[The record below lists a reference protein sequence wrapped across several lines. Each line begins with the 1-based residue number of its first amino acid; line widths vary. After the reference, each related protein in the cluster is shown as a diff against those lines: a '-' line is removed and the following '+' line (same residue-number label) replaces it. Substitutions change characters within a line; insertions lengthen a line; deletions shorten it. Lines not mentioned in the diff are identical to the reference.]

1 MRADISWLCSHL
13 GHEALDTKGVDKIMT
28 GGSFH
33 GTEEEG
39 LLEPLDLGSSANSL
53 YTTLYIGQPTQPWIS
68 ICISRDDCEDQVGH

>member
-13 GHEALDTKGVDKIMT
+13 GHEALDTKGADRVMT

-33 GTEEEG
+33 GMEEEG
-39 LLEPLDLGSSANSL
+39 LLESLDLVSSANSL

-68 ICISRDDCEDQVGH
+68 ICISRDDCEDQVDH